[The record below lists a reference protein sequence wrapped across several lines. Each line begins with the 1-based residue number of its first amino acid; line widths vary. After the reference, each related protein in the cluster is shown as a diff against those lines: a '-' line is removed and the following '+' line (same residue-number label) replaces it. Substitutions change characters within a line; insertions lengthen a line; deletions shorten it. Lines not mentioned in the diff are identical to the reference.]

1 MRQPQNYGVK
11 AVRTDAETKRK
22 SLRSYIHLKIATR
35 NTTTTTT
42 ATTTTV
48 IIIIIIN
55 YYYYYY
61 QNTAISDIMATK
73 KLKLKGHGTKSQ
85 IVAVLSLMQ

>member
-48 IIIIIIN
+48 IIIIIIIN
-55 YYYYYY
+55 YYYY